1 MESYSAHE
9 VIEQAIQ
16 TERMGFNLY
25 TKMAEKFVDNAQL
38 NELFK
43 KLAAK
48 ELDHEKIFINLRKD
62 VGHQLPG
69 NWGEISMY
77 MRAISESA
85 FFLGKNKPL
94 PSLEHIN
101 TAEDAVR
108 YAMRFEKD
116 TLLYFHSMEELGEG
130 TDVIDIIINEER
142 KHIVWLGEF
151 RKTLHTDS

>member
-16 TERMGFNLY
+16 TEKMGYHFYSKL
-25 TKMAEKFVDNAQL
+25 AEKFADNARL
-38 NELFK
+38 RELFE

-48 ELDHEKIFINLRKD
+48 ELEHEKVFINLRKD

-69 NWGEISMY
+69 NWGEVSMY
-77 MRAISESA
+77 MRAIAESE

-94 PSLEHIN
+94 PSLEHIK
-101 TAEDAVR
+101 TADDAVR
-108 YAMRFEKD
+108 YAMKFEKD

-130 TDVIDIIINEER
+130 IDVLDHIINEER
-142 KHIVWLGEF
+142 SHIVWLAEF
-151 RKTLHTDS
+151 RKTLNAGS